1 MFIDSFRFMST
12 SLSTLADNLSEKTH
26 GDKCRVCKSELN
38 YMSFGFNKLIFQSSE
53 CKKNYMKDFNKELIK
68 RFAKTCGFCNGDI
81 NKFILLLRK
90 EVYLYEYMDSWEKF
104 NETSLPDKKAFY
116 SKLNLEDITHKD
128 YDHAE
133 KVFEESKL
141 KKPGAY
147 VFQMICLY
155 LSLVCLS
162 MASLF
167 KKD

>member
-1 MFIDSFRFMST
+1 MNTWI
-12 SLSTLADNLSEKTH
+12 AGKNL
-26 GDKCRVCKSELN
+26 
-38 YMSFGFNKLIFQSSE
+38 
-53 CKKNYMKDFNKELIK
+53 MKHHYQI
-68 RFAKTCGFCNGDI
+68 
-81 NKFILLLRK
+81 
-90 EVYLYEYMDSWEKF
+90 
-104 NETSLPDKKAFY
+104 KKAFY